1 MQDFKKGEIV
11 AVPIKESYGIGRIEK
26 FETIL
31 DEDYVWVDTLGEGIT
46 MYLVSQLKH
55 IDLREALVEWNVP
68 FQSF

>member
-55 IDLREALVEWNVP
+55 IDLIEALVE
-68 FQSF
+68 

>member
-11 AVPIKESYGIGRIEK
+11 AVPIRESYGIGKIEK

-31 DEDYVWVDTLGEGIT
+31 DDDYVWVETLGEGII

-55 IDLREALVEWNVP
+55 IDLRKALVK
-68 FQSF
+68 